1 MGEFVNPT
9 WVKVLAWSVA
19 SVIAGL
25 NAYLLLNIFGVLK
38 AIGT

>member
-19 SVIAGL
+19 GVIATL
-25 NAYLLLNIFGVLK
+25 NAYLLLVTFGIFKPV
-38 AIGT
+38 